1 VVLRTCFYAASE
13 PKPRPRFSRKRP
25 LLLLPFGRL
34 PSRRAGVE
42 AATCPVPLSCL
53 REVRIFVQ
61 IRVEEPVAARKYFE
75 IL

>member
-34 PSRRAGVE
+34 PSRQAGVE
-42 AATCPVPLSCL
+42 AANLRCL
-53 REVRIFVQ
+53 VVSEKLRIFMQ
-61 IRVEEPVAARKYFE
+61 IRVEKPATTRRRFK